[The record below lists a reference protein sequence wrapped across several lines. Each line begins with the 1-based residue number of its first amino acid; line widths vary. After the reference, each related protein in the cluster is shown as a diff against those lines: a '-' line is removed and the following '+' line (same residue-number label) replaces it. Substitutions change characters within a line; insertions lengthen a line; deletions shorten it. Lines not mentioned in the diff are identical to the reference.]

1 MIQEELRKQTTAAHQ
16 QLEKLVVARL
26 KSIRSNQ
33 DYANLLKIFYAYFNR
48 LEEAIKPFI
57 SAEVLPDYADRRH
70 AVSLANDIT
79 SIGSSLTRLPKVSVP
94 IIDNQI
100 KALGALYVMEGSV
113 MGGTIIIQMLAKYG
127 LTEGISFFR
136 GYGSE
141 TGAKWASFAAVLDRY
156 IHKEFGQ
163 EAIESAN
170 QTFSNFANIFLQ
182 TSNLPV

>member
-1 MIQEELRKQTTAAHQ
+1 MIQEELRKQTTSAHQ

-48 LEEAIKPFI
+48 LEEAIKPYI

-70 AVSLANDIT
+70 AVSLANDIV
-79 SIGSSLTRLPKVSVP
+79 SLGSSLTKLPKVSVP
-94 IIDNQI
+94 VIDSPI
-100 KALGALYVMEGSV
+100 KALGALYVMEGSI
-113 MGGTIIIQMLAKYG
+113 MGGTIIIQMLAKHG
-127 LTEGISFFR
+127 LTEGVSFFR

-141 TGAKWASFAAVLDRY
+141 TGGKWASFASVLDRY
-156 IHKEFGQ
+156 IHRDFGQ

-170 QTFSNFANIFLQ
+170 QTFSNFANVFLQ
-182 TSNLPV
+182 TSNAPV